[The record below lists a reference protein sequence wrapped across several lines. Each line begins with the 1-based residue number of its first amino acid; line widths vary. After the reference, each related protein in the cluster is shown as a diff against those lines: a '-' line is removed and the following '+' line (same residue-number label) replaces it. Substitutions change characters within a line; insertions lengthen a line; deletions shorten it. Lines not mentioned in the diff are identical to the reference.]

1 MIKLSKLAD
10 YGIVLLAY
18 FVSEHRGPDGTL
30 GVWTTRELA
39 EASQLP
45 LPTVSKV
52 MKVLCKGALVHSQRG
67 VHGGYRLAR
76 APEKISV
83 VDMIVAVEGPISMT
97 ECSLSRPSRCE
108 LDAACPVASHW
119 QRINRTV
126 VHALANLTLVDMR
139 APPALA
145 AFAPAADVGA
155 AIPKRLHLP
164 PTTNL
169 SEPALQIS
177 QTLSERTVQ

>member
-18 FVSEHRGPDGTL
+18 FVSDHQGPDGTP

-39 EASQLP
+39 EASQVP

-52 MKVLCKGALVHSQRG
+52 MKVLCRGALVHSQRG

-76 APEKISV
+76 APKDISV
-83 VDMIVAVEGPISMT
+83 VDMIVAMEGPIAMT
-97 ECSLSRPSRCE
+97 ECSVTRPSRCDLE
-108 LDAACPVASHW
+108 AACPVASNW

-126 VHALANLTLVDMR
+126 VDALAGLTLMDMKPPR
-139 APPALA
+139 PQSPVRPRLAPETTSAELAL
-145 AFAPAADVGA
+145 
-155 AIPKRLHLP
+155 
-164 PTTNL
+164 PT
-169 SEPALQIS
+169 P
-177 QTLSERTVQ
+177 QTLLERTV